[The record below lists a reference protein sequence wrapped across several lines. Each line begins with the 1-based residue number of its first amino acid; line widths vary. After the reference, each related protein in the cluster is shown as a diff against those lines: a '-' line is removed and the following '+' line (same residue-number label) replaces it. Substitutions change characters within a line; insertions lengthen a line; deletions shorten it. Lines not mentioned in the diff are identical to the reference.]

1 MGMKL
6 DVNGEVREVDASG
19 DMPLL
24 WVLRDLLQLN
34 GTKYGCG
41 MAQCGACTVHLDGK
55 PVRACVTP
63 VSSVG
68 ARKVTTIEGLSPDG
82 SHPVQRAWAEADV
95 VQCGYCQSG
104 QIMTAVAL
112 LEKKPDPTD
121 SDIDAALSGNI
132 CRCGTYVPRARR
144 DPPRLAAEARCAS
157 DASRDEDSSPVR
169 RPVRRGW

>member
-1 MGMKL
+1 MAMKL
-6 DVNGEVREVDASG
+6 DVNGAVHEVDASG

-24 WVLRDLLQLN
+24 WVLRDLLQLS

-41 MAQCGACTVHLDGK
+41 MAQCGACTVHLDGD

-112 LEKKPDPTD
+112 LQKKPHPTD

-132 CRCGTYVPRARR
+132 CRCGTYVRVR
-144 DPPRLAAEARCAS
+144 EAIHL
-157 DASRDEDSSPVR
+157 ASRLQ
-169 RPVRRGW
+169 RGAK

>member
-1 MGMKL
+1 MKL
-6 DVNGEVREVDASG
+6 DVNGAVHEVDASG

-132 CRCGTYVPRARR
+132 CRCGTYCRVR
-144 DPPRLAAEARCAS
+144 DAIQLAARLK
-157 DASRDEDSSPVR
+157 
-169 RPVRRGW
+169 RGGK